1 VQASHRWVASRA
13 GCSSRAP
20 AKGHVR
26 GTCCRCHSRLKIRAR
41 FSSLRA
47 VFSSLLSV
55 RSTMQGFKK
64 TWIGEIVYS
73 YLPEIPLPMFLLLG
87 RSALTWHASCALS
100 YHKTL
105 PVPICSENL
114 NLVRHVC
121 AICSLKIRTNIG
133 GFITA
138 HGYAGLQ
145 VLRQRVASCAHLCTG
160 CLWLGRSL
168 RSSGAA
174 ATSTHGVTGRVIK
187 QGGHEARVLDAARS

>member
-1 VQASHRWVASRA
+1 
-13 GCSSRAP
+13 
-20 AKGHVR
+20 
-26 GTCCRCHSRLKIRAR
+26 
-41 FSSLRA
+41 
-47 VFSSLLSV
+47 
-55 RSTMQGFKK
+55 MQGFKK

-87 RSALTWHASCALS
+87 RSARTWHASCALN

-174 ATSTHGVTGRVIK
+174 ATSTHGVTARVSRGARGARAGCSEELSWK
-187 QGGHEARVLDAARS
+187 LVSRHEATGAAEIAAVCRARGRPRITELPTASGG